1 MPLTPLALRIEAALL
16 ADSSKIDGT
25 AAVDLLLVDEDVPEP
40 VDDDVDELEEL
51 VALEEVDVADLL
63 AVGWTG

>member
-1 MPLTPLALRIEAALL
+1 MEAALL

-25 AAVDLLLVDEDVPEP
+25 AAVDLLLVEEDVLEL

-51 VALEEVDVADLL
+51 AALEEVDVAELL
-63 AVGWTG
+63 AVG